1 MKITASSPERAIGE
15 KFDVL
20 VTENGS
26 STNYFWRMDPSVHYL
41 MGSDVPEP
49 EGATIHSIVPLS
61 PDHSDD
67 DKIGFTL
74 DVSMRLDRESEEVE
88 QGGVI
93 VPIVKDRSEDLADS
107 A

>member
-1 MKITASSPERAIGE
+1 MVVVAEFIAA
-15 KFDVL
+15 
-20 VTENGS
+20 
-26 STNYFWRMDPSVHYL
+26 TNYFWCMDTNVQYL

-49 EGATIHSIVPLS
+49 EGATIHSIVPIS
-61 PDHSDD
+61 PVHIDD

-74 DVSMRLDRESEEVE
+74 DVSMRLDREQSEEIA

-93 VPIVKDRSEDLADS
+93 VPIIENPSEDLADS